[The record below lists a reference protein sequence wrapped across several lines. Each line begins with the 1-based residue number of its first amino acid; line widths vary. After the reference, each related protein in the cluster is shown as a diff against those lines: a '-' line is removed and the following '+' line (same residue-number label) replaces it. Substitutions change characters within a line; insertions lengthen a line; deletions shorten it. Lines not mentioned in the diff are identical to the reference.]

1 MLSHIVDI
9 FFTQTS
15 TSKSILTNDSQYET
29 FVSAISATRTE
40 HQMEKLL
47 ILAALLFTSA
57 IGIASAQTTS
67 TGGAQQVM
75 TETAGSGGSD
85 ECYCGSKGEQPVYHS
100 SCCPKEK
107 KKEDKPA
114 EEKK

>member
-1 MLSHIVDI
+1 
-9 FFTQTS
+9 
-15 TSKSILTNDSQYET
+15 
-29 FVSAISATRTE
+29 
-40 HQMEKLL
+40 MEKSL

-67 TGGAQQVM
+67 TGGARQVM

-85 ECYCGSKGEQPVYHS
+85 ECYCGSKGDQPVYHP
-100 SCCPKEK
+100 SCCPKKDKKED